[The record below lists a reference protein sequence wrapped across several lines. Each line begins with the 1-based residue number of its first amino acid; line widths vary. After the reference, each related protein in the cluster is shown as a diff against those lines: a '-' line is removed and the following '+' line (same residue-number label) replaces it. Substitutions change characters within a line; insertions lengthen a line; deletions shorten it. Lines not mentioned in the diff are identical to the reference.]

1 MVDLDQTILH
11 ATTDR
16 AIQSIATDRDD
27 IYQIFL
33 PETPHQPYFIKLR
46 PHLWKFLNNISQ
58 LFELHVY
65 TMGSRSYAR
74 AVVSLFDPDGRLFY
88 DRILSRDD
96 SGIIGDRRKNLKRIF
111 PADDSTVLVIDDRAD
126 VWDYSRNLI
135 PVSPCTFVQLFVQVF
150 KLLDTFFIGVGDLNR
165 AKEKVNFLLNGDS
178 NAAGIEGHT
187 ESIVVSD
194 EDQELLFISQVSSL

>member
-1 MVDLDQTILH
+1 MDLDQTVLH
-11 ATTDR
+11 ATIDV
-16 AIQSIATDRDD
+16 AIEAIAAGRHD
-27 IYQIFL
+27 IFRIFL

-46 PHLWKFLNNISQ
+46 PHLQDFLHQMSQ

-74 AVVSLFDPDGRLFY
+74 AVVALFDPDGRLFY

-96 SGIIGDRRKNLKRIF
+96 SGISGDRRKNLKRIF

-135 PVSPCTFVQLFVQVF
+135 PVSPCKCSEEEEEVVVM
-150 KLLDTFFIGVGDLNR
+150 V
-165 AKEKVNFLLNGDS
+165 AEKE
-178 NAAGIEGHT
+178 EGK
-187 ESIVVSD
+187 
-194 EDQELLFISQVSSL
+194 